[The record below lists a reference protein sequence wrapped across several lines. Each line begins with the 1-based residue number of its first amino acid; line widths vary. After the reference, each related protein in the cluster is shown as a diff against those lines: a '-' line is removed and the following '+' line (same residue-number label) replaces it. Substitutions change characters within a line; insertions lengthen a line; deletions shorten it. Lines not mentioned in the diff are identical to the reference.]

1 MRYTKTYYPYTA
13 GSDEVLGMSKLLQRK
28 ASDEVKHLIPEFIY
42 FSPMLAGHGPR
53 IKFYGG
59 TKESSTTD
67 KSPTYTV
74 TQNGAGELIL
84 QSWMNKKNCPNA
96 FNKTVLNK
104 VQTFINL
111 VYPGL
116 LLVWFQHLDESD
128 LLDYLQGRDSWDSM
142 LSNIICDDTPKKKIL
157 QCENWSDLDIVCKT
171 YKLYS

>member
-1 MRYTKTYYPYTA
+1 MRYTKTYHPHTV

-42 FSPMLAGHGPR
+42 FSPILAGHGPR

-59 TKESSTTD
+59 TKETSTTD

-84 QSWMNKKNCPNA
+84 QSWMNK
-96 FNKTVLNK
+96 TVLDN
-104 VQTFINL
+104 VERFINL

-142 LSNIICDDTPKKKIL
+142 LSNIICDDPAKQKIL
-157 QCENWSDLDIVCKT
+157 QCENWSDLDIVCKE
-171 YKLYS
+171 YNLYS

>member
-1 MRYTKTYYPYTA
+1 MKYVEVYHARLMS
-13 GSDEVLGMSKLLQRK
+13 GDEVLGMSKLLQRK
-28 ASDEVKHLIPEFIY
+28 ASTEVKDLIPEFIY
-42 FSPMLAGHGPR
+42 FSPVLAGHGPR

-59 TKESSTTD
+59 TKETSTTD
-67 KSPTYTV
+67 RSPTYTV
-74 TQNGAGELIL
+74 TQNGAGELAL

-96 FNKTVLNK
+96 FNKTVLDK
-104 VQTFINL
+104 VKGFIDL

-142 LSNIICDDTPKKKIL
+142 VSNITCGEAAKQKIL
-157 QCENWSDLDIVCKT
+157 QCENWSKLDEVCKR